1 MIYPQDYQAA
11 AEYFENRA
19 QKVSSEPERMAR
31 FLAVA
36 AKYRAK
42 ARDADQQNR
51 DQRADKQR
59 HGPY

>member
-1 MIYPQDYQAA
+1 MIHPQDYEAA

-19 QKVSSEPERMAR
+19 KKVSGVSDRMAR

-42 ARDADQQNR
+42 AREADEQNR
-51 DQRADKQR
+51 DKPASQ
-59 HGPY
+59 

>member
-1 MIYPQDYQAA
+1 MIHPQDYEAA

-19 QKVSSEPERMAR
+19 KKVSGEPDRMAR

-42 ARDADQQNR
+42 AQEAEEQNR
-51 DQRADKQR
+51 DKPTAGSAGQ
-59 HGPY
+59 